1 MVKVFTDC
9 NVPLIDKLTQAAK
22 DGSKV
27 PTLHPLCR
35 SLTHLDTWTRALSP
49 PPWGSLPHPP
59 THPPLGPLPHP
70 HTLVEHGN
78 GVLLRIFGHHR

>member
-27 PTLHPLCR
+27 RVCC
-35 SLTHLDTWTRALSP
+35 
-49 PPWGSLPHPP
+49 
-59 THPPLGPLPHP
+59 
-70 HTLVEHGN
+70 V
-78 GVLLRIFGHHR
+78 